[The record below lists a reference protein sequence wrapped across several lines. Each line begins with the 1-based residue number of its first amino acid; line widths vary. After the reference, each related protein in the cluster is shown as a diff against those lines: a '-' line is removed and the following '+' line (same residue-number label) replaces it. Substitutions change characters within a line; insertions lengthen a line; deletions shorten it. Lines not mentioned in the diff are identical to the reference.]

1 MQELTKVQKEFL
13 KILESFTHDKEYFL
27 PEDFNEFAQLLKIAQ
42 EHHMAAAVY
51 EKIRISSVCRIPEN
65 AGYMMMWKQMAIR
78 DVMMQVQRENGFL
91 AVYEKLGAAGI
102 RPLVVKG
109 CVCRNLYSNP
119 DYRISGDEDMLLP
132 RGDFEKCDEILL
144 AEGLMREELNMDC
157 LPYEIPYRNP
167 KNGVYIELHFS
178 LFPEESGAYGHLNE
192 EFQDVFEKCIYEEIQ
207 GKKVFTLSPT
217 SHMFY
222 LICHSFKH
230 FLHGG
235 FGLRQVC
242 DMVKMA
248 EYYGSQI
255 DWKDIE
261 KRLVRL
267 NMSDYWNALVEIGT
281 KYLGF
286 SLEKAAYPEN
296 MKKAEVD
303 YVPMLEDLLDSGI
316 YGNSTM
322 ERKHSSNMT
331 LAAAASGKKDT
342 TGSIMASLFPNAEYM
357 KGQFAWVEKYP
368 WLLPATYVI
377 RIVRYLKNSGKKEKD
392 EQSSV
397 QIGMERVELLRKYNI
412 IK

>member
-1 MQELTKVQKEFL
+1 MQELTSVQREFL
-13 KILESFTHDKEYFL
+13 AILESFTHDGEYML
-27 PEDFNEFAQLLKIAQ
+27 PEDFIEFSTLFKMAQ
-42 EHHMAAAVY
+42 EHQMTAAVY
-51 EKIRISSVCRIPEN
+51 EKIRTSSVCQMPEN
-65 AGYMMMWKQMAIR
+65 AAPMTMWKRLAIR
-78 DVMMQVQRENGFL
+78 DIMMQVQRADGFL
-91 AVYEKLGAAGI
+91 TVYEKICEAGI

-109 CVCRNLYSNP
+109 CICRNMYSNP

-132 RGDFEKCDEILL
+132 SEDFEKCDEILL
-144 AEGLMREELNMDC
+144 SEGLIREELNMDC
-157 LPYEIPYRNP
+157 LPYEIPYGNP

-178 LFPEESGAYGHLNE
+178 LFPEESGAYGHLNQ
-192 EFQDVFEKCIYEEIQ
+192 EFQNVFEQGICEEIQ
-207 GKKVFTLSPT
+207 GKSVWTLSPT

-255 DWKDIE
+255 DWEDII

-267 NMSDYWNALVEIGT
+267 NMNEYWNALVKIGT
-281 KYLGF
+281 EYLGF

-296 MKKAEVD
+296 VRKADVD

-342 TGSIMASLFPNAEYM
+342 TGSILASLFPGAEYM
-357 KGQFAWVEKYP
+357 KGQFEWLKKCP
-368 WLLPATYVI
+368 WLLPAAYGI

-392 EQSSV
+392 EQNSV

>member
-1 MQELTKVQKEFL
+1 MLQLSRVEKEFL
-13 KILESFTHDKEYFL
+13 EILKCFSHDIEYVL
-27 PEDFNEFAQLLKIAQ
+27 PEDFVEFAELFKIAQ
-42 EHHMAAAVY
+42 EHQMTAAVY
-51 EKIRISSVCRIPEN
+51 EKIRTSSVCHQPEN
-65 AGYMMMWKQMAIR
+65 AGQMTMWKRIAIR
-78 DVMMQVQRENGFL
+78 DVMMQVQRAEGFFS
-91 AVYEKLGAAGI
+91 VYEKLCEAGI

-109 CVCRNLYSNP
+109 CICRNLYSSP

-132 RGDFEKCDEILL
+132 REAFEKCDEILL
-144 AEGLMREELNMDC
+144 AQGLMREDLNIDI

-178 LFPEESGAYGHLNE
+178 LFPEESGAYGHLND
-192 EFQDVFEKCIYEEIQ
+192 EFQNVFEESISEEIQ
-207 GKKVFTLSPT
+207 GREIWTLSPT

-242 DMVKMA
+242 DMVKMS

-255 DWKDIE
+255 DWEDIR

-267 NMSDYWNALVEIGT
+267 NMRDYWNALVKIG
-281 KYLGF
+281 KEYLGF
-286 SLEKAAYPEN
+286 SFEKAAYPESMQCN
-296 MKKAEVD
+296 DVD
-303 YVPMLEDLLDSGI
+303 YVPMLRDLLDSGI
-316 YGNSTM
+316 YGDSTM

-331 LAAAASGKKDT
+331 LAAAESGKKDT
-342 TGSIMASLFPNAEYM
+342 AGSIMASLFPSVEYM
-357 KGQFAWVEKYP
+357 KAQFEWLNKSP
-368 WLLPATYVI
+368 WLLPIAYAT
-377 RIVRYLKNSGKKEKD
+377 RIARYLKSSGKKEKD

-397 QIGMERVELLRKYNI
+397 QIGMERVELLRKYKI